1 MEKAKIVDVKRF
13 AVHDGDGIRT
23 TVFFKGCPL
32 ECKWC
37 HNPEGISFQPELAYF
52 AHKCVGCGVC
62 TKVCKAGAHEISADG
77 HVFLREKCVACGTC
91 AEECPGGA
99 LTFYGKEMT
108 VEELVPILLE
118 DRDFYENSNGGITV
132 SGGEPLMQCDFVTE
146 LLKQMKANGIHTAV
160 DTCGFVPRSAIDRV
174 MPYTD
179 IFLYDMKGFDEQV
192 HIHCTGH
199 SNRTILE
206 NLEYINRCGKPVE
219 IRIPY
224 VPEYNADQIDAIG
237 KFLATFTPKIFRT
250 VPVGEFAGTEKY
262 WPWFW
267 LIVPCYV
274 LVTPMSMLLALIFVP
289 LFSWVVGSYSTTT
302 LMGVYSK
309 SSSTLSA
316 AARVCCSS
324 RILAST

>member
-1 MEKAKIVDVKRF
+1 MLKAKIVDIKKF

-32 ECKWC
+32 ACKWC

-62 TKVCKAGAHEISADG
+62 ARVCKAGAHQVSADG
-77 HVFLREKCVACGTC
+77 HVFLREKCVGCGVC

-132 SGGEPLMQCDFVTE
+132 SGGEPLMQVEFVEE
-146 LLKQMKANGIHTAV
+146 LLKRMKENGIHTAV
-160 DTCGFVPRSAIDRV
+160 DTCGFVSREAIDRV

-199 SNRTILE
+199 SNRRILE
-206 NLEYINRCGKPVE
+206 NLEYINRSGKPVE

-224 VPEYNADQIDAIG
+224 VPEYNSDQIDGIG
-237 KFLATFTPKIFRT
+237 AFLAGLPRQELITKIKVLPYHNYAASKYDSLDMVNTLPQVELPDDAT
-250 VPVGEFAGTEKY
+250 V
-262 WPWFW
+262 
-267 LIVPCYV
+267 
-274 LVTPMSMLLALIFVP
+274 LA
-289 LFSWVVGSYSTTT
+289 
-302 LMGVYSK
+302 
-309 SSSTLSA
+309 A
-316 AARVCCSS
+316 AARLKEFGLNAFSG
-324 RILAST
+324 RE